1 VYSALAHKH
10 YFNQTPLY
18 ELNYGKLM
26 RFFRGVKN
34 NLAHTVPGIR
44 GLTVVAAV
52 LEDHK
57 YTSVVDLAVTMNAES
72 AFPLNMTMTV
82 RVCHDAQVAEVICCS
97 GLPLPEPEYV
107 IPNKHM
113 HHRDEKQQINRL
125 LGEWLDFFTQTA
137 APVTAASP
145 SAA

>member
-1 VYSALAHKH
+1 MYSAVAHKH

-26 RFFRGVKN
+26 RFFRSAKTN
-34 NLAHTVPGIR
+34 P
-44 GLTVVAAV
+44 VVAGTRDMRVVAMV
-52 LEDHK
+52 IEDHK
-57 YTSVVDLAVTMNAES
+57 YTSIVDFEVSMES
-72 AFPLNMTMTV
+72 GTFPLRMTMTV
-82 RVCHDAQVAEVICCS
+82 RLCHDAQVAEVISCS
-97 GLPLPEPEYV
+97 GLPLPEPEYT
-107 IPNKHM
+107 IPNKYM

-125 LGEWLDFFTQTA
+125 LGEWLDFFTPSS

>member
-1 VYSALAHKH
+1 MYTTITRKH

-26 RFFRGVKN
+26 RFFRGLKSDFS
-34 NLAHTVPGIR
+34 HTVPGVR
-44 GLTVVAAV
+44 GVSVLAAV
-52 LEDHK
+52 QEDHK
-57 YTSVVDLAVTMNAES
+57 YTSVVDLAVTMNTGG

-82 RVCHDAQVAEVICCS
+82 RMCHDARVAEVICCS
-97 GLPLPEPEYV
+97 GLPLPEPEYQ
-107 IPNKHM
+107 IPNKYM

-137 APVTAASP
+137 ASVTAASP